1 MAAPSLASGYTVTFV
16 AAAGHGG
23 ATFSPSRLTRVT
35 LNQGQ
40 SGGGSQ
46 RQRIS
51 IAHLNEPYTETKTVN
66 GVQTTV
72 RREEPYVEIW
82 QPRSGSGGGG
92 SGTLDLDFIGAEGLV
107 TGGVSG
113 TLTVTGVGLSYSNSN
128 VTCASSQMV
137 LAVGDVI
144 RGSASFSLPAS
155 GSTTGTNCNC

>member
-1 MAAPSLASGYTVTFV
+1 MAQPSLASGYTVTFT

-23 ATFSPSRLTRVT
+23 GTFSPSKLTRVT
-35 LNQGQ
+35 LNRGS

-51 IAHLNEPYTETKTVN
+51 VAHLNEPYTETKTIN
-66 GVQTTV
+66 GVSQTV

-82 QPRSGSGGGG
+82 QPRAGGGGG
-92 SGTLDLDFIGAEGLV
+92 SGTLDLDFLGGEGLV

-113 TLTVTGVGLSYSNSN
+113 TLTVTGAGLAYSHTA
-128 VTCASSQMV
+128 VTCSSSQIT

-144 RGSASFSLPAS
+144 KGSASFSLPAS
-155 GSTTGTNCNC
+155 PTTVTCDC